1 MTWSRVVERE
11 AAINE
16 SKLVVNGKFFNNP
29 NPYTLINLTAL
40 VYSVVFP
47 QTPKT

>member
-16 SKLVVNGKFFNNP
+16 SKLVVNGKFLTIP
-29 NPYTLINLTAL
+29 ILIL
-40 VYSVVFP
+40 S
-47 QTPKT
+47 